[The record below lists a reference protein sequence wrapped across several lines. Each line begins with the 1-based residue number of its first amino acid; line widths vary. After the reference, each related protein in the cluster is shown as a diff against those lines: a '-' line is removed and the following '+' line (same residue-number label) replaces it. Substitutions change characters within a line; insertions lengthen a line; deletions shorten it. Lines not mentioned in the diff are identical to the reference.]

1 MKAAVKARPVAP
13 SAPAHLYVYGRFSS
27 VKQAKGDSLQRQMD
41 YARHWADQHGFV
53 IDESL
58 TMFDHGLSAYK
69 GDHVKR
75 GALGVFLKAIESGR
89 VLPGSVLVVESLDR
103 LSRAEPMDAQEQ
115 FGAIV
120 RAGVTI
126 VTANDGLE
134 YSRERLKHDPS
145 PLFLALATMIRAH
158 QESASKGERVA
169 SALYNQCVG
178 WTEGTW
184 RGQLNAGNDP
194 SWVRYNKDRRA
205 FELDP
210 HEAERMRALIGLYCE
225 GHAPLA
231 AFKLM
236 HERGIPMPKGIGNT
250 SRLHATL
257 RNRSLV
263 GERIV
268 DVKFDDKL
276 TTFTLKDYYPPL
288 MSDAEFASLQHL
300 RSQRGRR
307 PGQST
312 LVSILTGIGI
322 TVCAHCG
329 AAMVNQNIMSRP
341 KQANG
346 RPQDGHRRL
355 VCVGRQKA
363 ADVRCV
369 AGSCSIVPIERA
381 LMAYCSD
388 QMNLASLFENSD
400 SQGRQLRDNLALA
413 RQAVIDTEGQIK
425 RFYAIA
431 TADSGE
437 APASLL
443 SHMRDLDNQL
453 TTDKRKVAELE
464 HEIGALDRHSHP
476 AAVEVWAALRE
487 GVEVLDETAR
497 TRARQLIMDTF
508 SRIEVSLYVPDQIG
522 LRLISKRG
530 VVRIL
535 WIDRKS
541 GARRDQ
547 LTVEDAAHAALRP
560 PRRR

>member
-1 MKAAVKARPVAP
+1 MKTNAKARPASP

-27 VKQAKGDSLQRQMD
+27 VKQAKGDSVQRQMD

-53 IDESL
+53 IDDSL

-158 QESASKGERVA
+158 QESAGKGERVA

-184 RGQLNAGNDP
+184 RGRLNAGNDP
-194 SWVRYNKDRRA
+194 AWVRYNKDRRA

-210 HEAERMRALIGLYCE
+210 HEAERMRALIGLYRE
-225 GHAPLA
+225 GHAPSA

-236 HERGIPMPKGIGNT
+236 QARGIPMPKGVGNT
-250 SRLHATL
+250 SRMHAIL

-263 GERIV
+263 GEREV
-268 DVKFDDKL
+268 DVNFDNKL
-276 TTFTLKDYYPPL
+276 TTFKLKGYYPPL

-307 PGQST
+307 ANQSV
-312 LVSILTGIGI
+312 LVSIMSGIGV

-329 AAMVNQNIMSRP
+329 AAMVNQNILNRP
-341 KQANG
+341 KKANG
-346 RPQDGHRRL
+346 LPQDGHRRL
-355 VCVGRQKA
+355 VCVGKQK
-363 ADVRCV
+363 ADVRCT

-388 QMNLASLFENSD
+388 QMNLASLFEDSD
-400 SQGRQLRDNLALA
+400 SQCRHLHDALALA
-413 RQAVIDTEGQIK
+413 RQAVTDTEEQIK

-431 TADSGE
+431 GADTGE

-443 SHMRDLDNQL
+443 AHMRGLDNQL
-453 TTDKRKVAELE
+453 ATEKHKVAELE
-464 HEIGALDRHSHP
+464 HEIDALDRNSHP
-476 AAVEVWAALRE
+476 AAVEVWSALRE
-487 GVEVLDETAR
+487 GVEALDNTAR

-522 LRLISKRG
+522 LRLISKRNI
-530 VVRIL
+530 VRIL

-547 LTVEDAAHAALRP
+547 LTVEDTAHAALTS